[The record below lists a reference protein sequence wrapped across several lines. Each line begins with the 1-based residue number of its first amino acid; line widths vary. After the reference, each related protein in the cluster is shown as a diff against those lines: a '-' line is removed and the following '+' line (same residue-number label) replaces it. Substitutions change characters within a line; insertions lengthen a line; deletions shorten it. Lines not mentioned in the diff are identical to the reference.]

1 MTREEQIKEQA
12 KKQMRLYES
21 PIINDKRRIGF
32 ISGAKWADK
41 HPVSPWVPL
50 DGNHKKPLFGRII
63 LVFYP
68 LGDGVV
74 DLVKRSKI
82 RYGTNVNGNYPN
94 GIDEYG
100 LPVLSPNP
108 RAKELGIYNI
118 RATLYMDIPEPIK

>member
-1 MTREEQIKEQA
+1 MTREEKIRKEA
-12 KKQMRLYES
+12 LNWKLADTE
-21 PIINDKRRIGF
+21 F
-32 ISGAKWADK
+32 IAQTAFEAGAKWADK

-50 DGNHKKPLFGRII
+50 DGNHKEPLFGRII

-82 RYGTNVNGNYPN
+82 RYGTNVNGNYPK

>member
-50 DGNHKKPLFGRII
+50 DGNHKEPLFGRII

-82 RYGTNVNGNYPN
+82 RYGANVNGNYPN

>member
-1 MTREEQIKEQA
+1 MTREEQA
-12 KKQMRLYES
+12 KKQMHLYES

-50 DGNHKKPLFGRII
+50 DGNHKEPPFGRLI
-63 LVFYP
+63 LVYYP

-74 DLVKRSKI
+74 DLVKRCKI

-94 GIDEYG
+94 GVDEYG

-118 RATLYMDIPEPIK
+118 RATLYMDILKPIK

>member
-21 PIINDKRRIGF
+21 PITNDKRRIGF

-50 DGNHKKPLFGRII
+50 DGNHKEPPFGRII
-63 LVFYP
+63 LVYYP

-82 RYGTNVNGNYPN
+82 RYGSNVNGNYSN
-94 GIDEYG
+94 GVDEYG
-100 LPVLSPNP
+100 LPVLSPNH
-108 RAKELGIYNI
+108 RAKELGILNI
-118 RATLYMDIPEPIK
+118 RATLYMDIPKPIK

>member
-41 HPVSPWVPL
+41 HPGSPWVPL
-50 DGNHKKPLFGRII
+50 DGNHKEPPFGRII
-63 LVFYP
+63 LVYYP

-82 RYGTNVNGNYPN
+82 RYGANVNGNYPN
-94 GIDEYG
+94 GVDEYG

-118 RATLYMDIPEPIK
+118 RATLYMDIPKPIK

>member
-41 HPVSPWVPL
+41 HPGSPWVPL
-50 DGNHKKPLFGRII
+50 DGNHKEPPFGRII
-63 LVFYP
+63 LVYYP

-82 RYGTNVNGNYPN
+82 RYGANVNGNYPN
-94 GIDEYG
+94 GVDEYG
-100 LPVLSPNP
+100 QRHV
-108 RAKELGIYNI
+108 AKSDGWYSS
-118 RATLYMDIPEPIK
+118 ATLHFMIINIIKLK